1 MKQTLHVPLA
11 QRIAFCVVV
20 SIACGVLIGGTMP
33 LDLVQQI
40 PMLPVAAALNILLIG
55 GLIALAGLETWS
67 YAFHRTVSPLFR
79 GAAIAATVH
88 LDFVV
93 YIWPNQTAFWK
104 AIIYAAVFG
113 AMLDLFATRLFGQGK
128 SLRKGLTEY

>member
-1 MKQTLHVPLA
+1 MQVPLMK
-11 QRIAFCVVV
+11 RIVFCVTV
-20 SIACGVLIGGTMP
+20 SIICGVLVGASMP
-33 LDLVQQI
+33 SALVKTI
-40 PMLPVAAALNILLIG
+40 PMLPVAAALNVLLIG

-67 YAFHRTVSPLFR
+67 YAFHRAVNPLFR

-113 AMLDLFATRLFGQGK
+113 ALLDLFATHLFGQGK
-128 SLRKGLTEY
+128 ELRAGLLEQ